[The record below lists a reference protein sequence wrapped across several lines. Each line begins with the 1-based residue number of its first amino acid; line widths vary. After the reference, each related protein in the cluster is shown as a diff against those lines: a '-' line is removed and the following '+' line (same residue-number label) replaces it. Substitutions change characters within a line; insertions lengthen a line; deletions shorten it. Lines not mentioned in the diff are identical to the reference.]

1 MMTAS
6 GSGGGVGRV
15 LFLLLV
21 LLPAGQAE
29 PADQLSTVRAALP
42 LEKGVK

>member
-1 MMTAS
+1 VV
-6 GSGGGVGRV
+6 GLGRV

-42 LEKGVK
+42 LEKEVK